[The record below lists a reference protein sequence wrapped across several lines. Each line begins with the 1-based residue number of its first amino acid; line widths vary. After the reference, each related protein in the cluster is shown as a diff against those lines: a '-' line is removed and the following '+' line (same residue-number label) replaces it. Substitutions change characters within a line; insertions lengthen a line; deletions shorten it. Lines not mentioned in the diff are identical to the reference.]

1 MSQSESSDV
10 RQRLYVEVENHIVQQ
25 CLQHIQT
32 QTFLSTLNLDSH
44 IQPLIDK
51 AVQQSSS
58 SEQAQELEQQI
69 SFTQQMI
76 DVLQGALQDHRD
88 EIDVL
93 TEHTSQVRAENEQ
106 LKAQV
111 ERLHTKSKQLEKEN
125 ASFRVEIANNRTF
138 ILDRLNAL
146 QEDVDRMQ

>member
-1 MSQSESSDV
+1 M
-10 RQRLYVEVENHIVQQ
+10 
-25 CLQHIQT
+25 
-32 QTFLSTLNLDSH
+32 
-44 IQPLIDK
+44 
-51 AVQQSSS
+51 QQSSN
-58 SEQAQELEQQI
+58 SEQTQELEQQI

-88 EIDVL
+88 EIDAL
-93 TEHTSQVRAENEQ
+93 TEHTSQVRTENEQ
-106 LKAQV
+106 LKAQL

-138 ILDRLNAL
+138 ILDRLNTL

>member
-10 RQRLYVEVENHIVQQ
+10 RQRLYTELEYHIVQQ

-32 QTFLSTLNLDSH
+32 STFLSALNLNSH
-44 IQPLIDK
+44 IQPLVDD
-51 AVQQSSS
+51 ALQQASNP
-58 SEQAQELEQQI
+58 EHAQELEQQI

-88 EIDVL
+88 EIDAL
-93 TEHTSQVRAENEQ
+93 TENDSQIRTENEQ
-106 LKAQV
+106 LKAQI
-111 ERLHTKSKQLEKEN
+111 ERLHGKAKQLEKEN

-138 ILDRLNAL
+138 ILDRLNAI
-146 QEDVDRMQ
+146 QEDIDRLQ

>member
-32 QTFLSTLNLDSH
+32 QTFLSALNLDSH
-44 IQPLIDK
+44 IQALVEK
-51 AVQQSSS
+51 AIQQSSN

-88 EIDVL
+88 EIDAL
-93 TEHTSQVRAENEQ
+93 TEHSSQVHAENEQ

>member
-32 QTFLSTLNLDSH
+32 QTFLSALNLDSH
-44 IQPLIDK
+44 IQPLVEK
-51 AVQQSSS
+51 AIQQSSN

-88 EIDVL
+88 EIDAL
-93 TEHTSQVRAENEQ
+93 TEHSSQVRTENEQ
-106 LKAQV
+106 LKAQL